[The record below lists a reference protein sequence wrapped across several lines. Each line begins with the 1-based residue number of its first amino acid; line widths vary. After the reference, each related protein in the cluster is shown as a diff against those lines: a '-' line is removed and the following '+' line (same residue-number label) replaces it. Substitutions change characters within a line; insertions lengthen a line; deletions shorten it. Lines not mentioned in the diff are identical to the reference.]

1 MRIAIVDDIAEERKL
16 LLKRLVAQLDIHKVQ
31 ADILEYDCGES
42 FLAAA
47 DGLKFDVVFLDI
59 YMSGV
64 NGIETAKKLRERDR
78 ECLLIFTTTSID
90 HALEGFHVRAIQ
102 YLVKPYTSRDIAE
115 LTNEILARIPKPD
128 KYIDVKVHGSDIRL
142 HFKDIVYA
150 EHFSH
155 MIHIHTTAGK
165 DLATRQSFGNFTAY
179 FKDEPRFFIC
189 SRGVIINM
197 EHARDFDGKSVVTDA
212 GDLVSVIRELVKTA
226 RQTFMEFLLRS

>member
-78 ECLLIFTTTSID
+78 ECLLIFTTTSMD
-90 HALEGFHVRAIQ
+90 HALEGFQVRAMQ

-128 KYIDVKVHGSDIRL
+128 KYIDVKVNGSDIRL
-142 HFKDIVYA
+142 HFKDIIYA
-150 EHFSH
+150 NHFN
-155 MIHIHTTAGK
+155 K
-165 DLATRQSFGNFTAY
+165 DYLKIEQ
-179 FKDEPRFFIC
+179 KK
-189 SRGVIINM
+189 
-197 EHARDFDGKSVVTDA
+197 KSVETK
-212 GDLVSVIRELVKTA
+212 IELA
-226 RQTFMEFLLRS
+226 LRDNNFLLAQSLCEDLEKIIKLL